1 MEVDHSRYIQ
11 LRKLND
17 VFVHVSREYWNR
29 AVVGNKRHVGFIGN
43 VDAKGPLPLAWRSR
57 ENLRHRCTLS
67 ENCGTK
73 CTVGR
78 HHTSVRIIVD
88 RFSSVP

>member
-29 AVVGNKRHVGFIGN
+29 AVLGSKRQVGFVGN
-43 VDAKGPLPLAWRSR
+43 VDAKGLSSSGVEVEPGRIFVIDALSPRIVARNAQSAGIITPLSA
-57 ENLRHRCTLS
+57 
-67 ENCGTK
+67 
-73 CTVGR
+73 
-78 HHTSVRIIVD
+78 
-88 RFSSVP
+88 